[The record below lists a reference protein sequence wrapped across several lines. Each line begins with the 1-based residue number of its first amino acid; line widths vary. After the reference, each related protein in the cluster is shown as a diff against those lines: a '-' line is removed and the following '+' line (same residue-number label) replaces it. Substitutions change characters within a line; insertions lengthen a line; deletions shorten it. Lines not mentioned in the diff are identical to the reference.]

1 MALESDTPIVL
12 IGMPG
17 SGKSTVGRRLAAAL
31 ARRFVDSDH
40 EIERHCGVPIAMIF
54 EYEGEEGFR
63 RRETAVLTDLIR
75 SPAIVLA
82 TGGGVVLSPSNRD
95 LIGALGYAVYLQVSI
110 AELWRRVR
118 KISTRPLLQTADPR
132 ARLTQ
137 LLDERAPLYAA
148 LADLTIVNS
157 RQSAAQM
164 AADIIERLPGPLQRP
179 PGGAPPR

>member
-1 MALESDTPIVL
+1 MRVEPITPIVL
-12 IGMPG
+12 VGMPG
-17 SGKSTVGRRLAAAL
+17 SGKSTVGHRLAAAL
-31 ARRFVDSDH
+31 GRRFVDSDQ
-40 EIERHCGVPIAMIF
+40 EIERRSGVPIAMIF

-63 RRETAVLTDLIR
+63 RREAAALAELIR

-82 TGGGVVLSPSNRD
+82 TGGGVVVSQSNRD

-118 KISTRPLLQTADPR
+118 KSCTRPLLQTADPR

-137 LLDERAPLYAA
+137 LLAERAPLYAA
-148 LADLTIVNS
+148 LADLTIVSS

-164 AADIIERLPGPLQRP
+164 AADIIERLPEPLQRP
-179 PGGAPPR
+179 PTGAPPR